1 MQRQAGRRHSGGE
14 GRGGDEWTKRPGRG
28 HAGGRGK
35 GRCTGGRRLPAIGSE
50 PARGR
55 QHTTTAGPLQVDWSS
70 SGGRRDPGGW
80 RQLARTG
87 GRLGGTGGRL
97 GGTGGRLGGTG
108 GRLGGTGYG
117 QGQAQPGRSQDGME
131 VRAPGGCDAGG
142 RRSGLWRWRLGIAD
156 WGIAGLLLCCNCNAD
171 GTDGRMGSRAD
182 GPARVTSGAF
192 VGY

>member
-1 MQRQAGRRHSGGE
+1 MQRQAGRKHSGGE
-14 GRGGDEWTKRPGRG
+14 GRGGDERTKRPGRG

-55 QHTTTAGPLQVDWSS
+55 QHTTTASPLQVDWSS

-87 GRLGGTGGRL
+87 GRLGGTG
-97 GGTGGRLGGTG
+97 
-108 GRLGGTGYG
+108 YG

-131 VRAPGGCDAGG
+131 VRAPGGCGAGG
-142 RRSGLWRWRLGIAD
+142 RRSGLWRWRAGG
-156 WGIAGLLLCCNCNAD
+156 WGLRIGELLACCCAATAMR
-171 GTDGRMGSRAD
+171 TDGRMGSRAD